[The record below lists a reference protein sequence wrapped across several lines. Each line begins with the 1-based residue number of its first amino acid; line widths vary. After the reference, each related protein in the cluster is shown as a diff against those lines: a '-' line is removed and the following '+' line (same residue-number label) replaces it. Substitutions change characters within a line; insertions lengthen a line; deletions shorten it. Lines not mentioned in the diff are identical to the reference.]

1 MAPAEGPGP
10 AGAARPRRVDTDT
23 DTARSRVVAPEDR
36 SWFDR
41 EPPLAK
47 AGWRAMRRLARRSRA
62 SWPLWLGAALLV
74 SGAMTARRAWAPLRY
89 EVTTVLRVSE
99 GALDASGS
107 NLNGGTLRS
116 YVDERAFTSDRLTEL
131 MKRHHEW
138 FAGAAADPEQALAGF
153 RAAME
158 VSISENG
165 FIEDRGP
172 GDPPRAAR
180 IALTFRA
187 RSPDVAY
194 TIGRELDDLV
204 IGSALEGQRAGL
216 EREAAV
222 AVDSLRRA
230 QDDLSRALRED
241 PTGNDPRV
249 RAARERWRKAQAA
262 SAAATTDVHAGTA
275 QQALRFELVDPGRK
289 PEDQKDFEPLV
300 NRFIVSFLTAILA
313 GWLLAGA
320 FDPRVLDADDVEM
333 AGVSVLGR
341 LPLLPTSVPTS
352 TSRPPSPSVTS
363 GSPSGGSAAG
373 KSGEGGRKR
382 PRV

>member
-1 MAPAEGPGP
+1 MAPAEGPVP
-10 AGAARPRRVDTDT
+10 AGAARSRRVRT

-36 SWFDR
+36 SWFER
-41 EPPLAK
+41 EPSLAT
-47 AGWRAMRRLARRSRA
+47 AGWRAARRLARRSRA

-74 SGAMTARRAWAPLRY
+74 SGATTARRAWAPLRY
-89 EVTTVLRVSE
+89 EVTTALRVSE
-99 GALDASGS
+99 GTLDASGS

-116 YVDERAFTSDRLTEL
+116 YVNERAFTAARLTEL
-131 MKRHHEW
+131 MKRHPQW
-138 FAGAAADPEQALAGF
+138 FAGAVADPEQALTGF

-165 FIEDRGP
+165 FLEDRGP

-180 IALTFRA
+180 IALTYRA
-187 RSPDVAY
+187 RSSEVAW
-194 TIGRELDDLV
+194 TIVHELDDLV

-216 EREAAV
+216 EREAA
-222 AVDSLRRA
+222 AAAESLRRA
-230 QDDLSRALRED
+230 QDDLTRALRED
-241 PTGNDPRV
+241 PAGTDPRV
-249 RAARERWRKAQAA
+249 RAARERWRKAQTD

-275 QQALRFELVDPGRK
+275 RQALRFDLVDPGRK

-300 NRFIVSFLTAILA
+300 DRFIVSFLAAIIA
-313 GWLLAGA
+313 AWLLAGA

-341 LPLLPTSVPTS
+341 LPLPPTSAPASPPTS
-352 TSRPPSPSVTS
+352 ASRPSSPSAPPV
-363 GSPSGGSAAG
+363 AA
-373 KSGEGGRKR
+373 SGEGSRKR